1 MLGLLKYILLHFSEL
16 QGNNKNF
23 IDKNFVFAG
32 NDGDV
37 FPICETSESDRTIKA
52 PIFSYKYFGN
62 AIHSYFR

>member
-16 QGNNKNF
+16 QGNN
-23 IDKNFVFAG
+23 KNFVFAG

-37 FPICETSESDRTIKA
+37 FPICETSESDRTRKA
-52 PIFSYKYFGN
+52 PIFSYKYCGN